1 MRILG
6 IDPGSTRIGYGLIES
21 GANLKALDFGLI
33 EIKAHS
39 ISEKL
44 LSLANQFATLL
55 EKTKPDLASVE
66 KIYFTKNQ
74 KTIIEVAQA
83 RGVILFLILKNNISL
98 LEYTPREVKQ
108 AVTSYGLADKVAV
121 AKMVC
126 RILNL
131 KEIPKNDDIT
141 DALAIAIT
149 AASHYKMELLTGKI
163 I

>member
-21 GANLKALDFGLI
+21 GSNLKALDFGLI
-33 EIKAHS
+33 EIKAKS

-44 LSLANQFATLL
+44 LSLANQFAALL
-55 EKTKPDLASVE
+55 EKTKPDLAAVE

-83 RGVILFLILKNNISL
+83 RGIILFLILKNNIPL
-98 LEYTPREVKQ
+98 LEYNPREVKQ
-108 AVTSYGLADKVAV
+108 AVTSYGLADKYAV

-126 RILNL
+126 RILNI
-131 KEIPKNDDIT
+131 KEIPKIDDTT

-149 AASHYKMELLTGKI
+149 AASRYRLDSLQ
-163 I
+163 